1 MSRRGFVL
9 AVSLLLLVV
18 VTALAHAAFVL
29 GRTHRRAGGWVAMAR
44 GRQWSAVALVRER
57 ATTLDSL
64 AAVLPADPPWGRVT
78 RTRLSDEVALL
89 SARVDSAGAGT
100 SAAALV
106 WALDPRA
113 RVSTMPGVAEVGR
126 RPDAAT
132 MGSLRAGETEICPP
146 EVAPDAGPWVRE
158 IDWAER
164 IPAEGPRSIGRFDPS
179 ELERRLETLPTDVGT
194 PTPETRSGECVEGTW
209 NWGSLDD
216 DSPCG
221 GRYVATAATS
231 DLTLRGGEGQGVL
244 VVDGTLRLEGT
255 RFRGLLLVEGDL
267 VLLGGADVE
276 GLARAGGTLAIIDGS
291 WVSGPCAAYRAL
303 DRIEG
308 LRRPVVLPGA
318 GWIQHGAAPSGGG

>member
-1 MSRRGFVL
+1 M
-9 AVSLLLLVV
+9 SLLLLVV

-57 ATTLDSL
+57 AAGLDSL
-64 AAVLPADPPWGRVT
+64 AAPLPRDPPWGRVA

-89 SARVDSAGAGT
+89 SARVDSAGAGA

-106 WALDPRA
+106 WALDPAA
-113 RVSTMPGVAEVGR
+113 RISTMPGIAEVGR
-126 RPDAAT
+126 RPDP
-132 MGSLRAGETEICPP
+132 GSMESLWAGETETCPP
-146 EVAPDAGPWVRE
+146 EVDPDTGPWIRE
-158 IDWAER
+158 VDWAER
-164 IPAEGPRSIGRFDPS
+164 SSAEGPRSLGRFDPG
-179 ELERRLETLPTDVGT
+179 ELERRLEVLVSDLGT
-194 PTPETRSGECVEGTW
+194 PSAETRAGECVDGAW

-216 DSPCG
+216 SSPCR
-221 GRYVATAATS
+221 GRYVGKTGST

-255 RFRGLLLVEGDL
+255 QFRGLLLVEADL
-267 VLLGGADVE
+267 VLLEGARVE
-276 GLARAGGTLAIIDGS
+276 GLARVGGTLAIVDGS

-303 DRIEG
+303 DGIEG

-318 GWIQHGAAPSGGG
+318 GWIQHGATASGGG